1 MWVCVK
7 KAIYTKN
14 KKKMK
19 EFKEF
24 RKSKGSVKE
33 SSSMGVDAVAELS
46 KLLSS
51 GVEMEITT
59 VSGDMHSDLDSKVT
73 KALVALQ
80 FDMKYLHWGT
90 HSFAE
95 HKAFGK
101 IYDSLNDS
109 VDTLI
114 EALQGML
121 CRRIKFDET
130 VCLTNYS
137 SLTPEYFDEKVKCIM
152 CLYDYKEMQ
161 DPAIKNMV
169 DEILGIVYKLKYLLS
184 LKK

>member
-1 MWVCVK
+1 
-7 KAIYTKN
+7 
-14 KKKMK
+14 MK

-24 RKSKGSVKE
+24 RKSKNAIKE
-33 SSSMGVDAVAELS
+33 SSINPIEEIG
-46 KLLSS
+46 KLISS
-51 GVEMEITT
+51 GLNVEITT
-59 VSGDMHSDLDSKVT
+59 FSDSDMTSSDLDSKVT

-101 IYDSLNDS
+101 IYDSLNES
-109 VDTLI
+109 IDTII
-114 EALQGML
+114 ESLQGML

-169 DEILGIVYKLKYLLS
+169 FS
-184 LKK
+184 CSTWTS